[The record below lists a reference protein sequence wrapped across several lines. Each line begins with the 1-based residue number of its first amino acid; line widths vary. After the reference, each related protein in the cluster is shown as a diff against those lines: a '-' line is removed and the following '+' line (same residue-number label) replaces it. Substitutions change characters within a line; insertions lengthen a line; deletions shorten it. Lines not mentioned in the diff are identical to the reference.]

1 MMNDIFR
8 KIVLIASLLFASE
21 SHAGLYDIQTT
32 FTDEF
37 GKQFSL
43 SKMKGQTTIVSM
55 AYTSCKG
62 SCPVIIQKMKMLNQE
77 FLKKGKKLKF
87 LIVTFDPETDTPA
100 VLHEYRKKTDFHDDN
115 FIFLHASP
123 KETRKFS
130 MHVGIRYS
138 KDTDDSIMH
147 DNKITA
153 VSKTGK
159 VLAEQDNLNQSFDDF
174 IKKVLNET

>member
-1 MMNDIFR
+1 
-8 KIVLIASLLFASE
+8 
-21 SHAGLYDIQTT
+21 
-32 FTDEF
+32 
-37 GKQFSL
+37 
-43 SKMKGQTTIVSM
+43 
-55 AYTSCKG
+55 
-62 SCPVIIQKMKMLNQE
+62 
-77 FLKKGKKLKF
+77 
-87 LIVTFDPETDTPA
+87 
-100 VLHEYRKKTDFHDDN
+100 
-115 FIFLHASP
+115 
-123 KETRKFS
+123 